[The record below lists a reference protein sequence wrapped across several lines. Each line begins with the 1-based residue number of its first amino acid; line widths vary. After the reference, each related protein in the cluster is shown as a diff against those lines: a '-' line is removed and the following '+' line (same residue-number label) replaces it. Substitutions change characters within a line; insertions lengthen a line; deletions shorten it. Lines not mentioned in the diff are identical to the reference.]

1 MAEKVWQE
9 GDYVWSAKKKNM
21 LIWAKDQKILII
33 KLFILSKFTEVG

>member
-9 GDYVWSAKKKNM
+9 GDYVGSSKKKNM